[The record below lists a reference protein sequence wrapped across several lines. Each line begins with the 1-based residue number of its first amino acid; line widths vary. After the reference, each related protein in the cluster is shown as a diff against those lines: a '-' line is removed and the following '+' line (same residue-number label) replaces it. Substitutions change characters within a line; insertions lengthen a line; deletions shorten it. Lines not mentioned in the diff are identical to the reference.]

1 MAKCEFPKEL
11 GLVRGT
17 LSKTTVRTT
26 HNGETVRVV
35 AKVYDGKQH
44 VYIQHVNPRST
55 PVSEK
60 ELENRRLFARANEI
74 YSQLTEEGKENWR
87 IAWSESKG
95 KFNGKTYTTL
105 HGYIKAVLYFELKNG
120 IKE

>member
-1 MAKCEFPKEL
+1 MAKCEFPECF

-17 LSKTTVRTT
+17 LSKTTIRTK
-26 HNGETVRVV
+26 HNAETVRVV

-44 VYIQHVNPRST
+44 VYIQRSKERST

-74 YSQLTEEGKENWR
+74 YSQLTDGDIEAYRTLWR
-87 IAWSESKG
+87 EQKG

-105 HGYIKAVLYFELKNG
+105 HGYIKAALYFELKNG

>member
-1 MAKCEFPKEL
+1 MAKCEFPECF

-17 LSKTTVRTT
+17 LSKTTIRTK

-60 ELENRRLFARANEI
+60 ELENRRLFARANQI
-74 YSQLTEEGKENWR
+74 YSQLTDKDKVAYRSLW
-87 IAWSESKG
+87 IKYKG

-105 HGYIKAVLYFELKNG
+105 HGYIKAALYNELKIG
-120 IKE
+120 IIE